1 MRVAVYLVMM
11 LVAVIAV
18 IEGELALALALAGVK
33 ALLVGVGYMELR
45 HAARSHM
52 LGFAA
57 GVTALTGVL
66 VVIATG

>member
-1 MRVAVYLVMM
+1 MRVAVYLLMM

-18 IEGELALALALAGVK
+18 IEGEIALALALAGVK

-45 HAARSHM
+45 SAARSHM

-57 GVTALTGVL
+57 AMAALTGLL
-66 VVIATG
+66 VTIAS